1 MPNFHGGL
9 KILNRNTGTSL
20 KLAVLKVKMKRTATM
35 DSENS
40 KRSVAAK

>member
-9 KILNRNTGTSL
+9 KILNTGTSL